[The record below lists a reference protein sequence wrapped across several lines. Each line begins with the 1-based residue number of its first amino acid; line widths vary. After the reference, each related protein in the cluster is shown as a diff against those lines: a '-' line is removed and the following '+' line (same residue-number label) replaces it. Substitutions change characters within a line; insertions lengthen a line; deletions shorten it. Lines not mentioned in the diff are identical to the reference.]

1 MEEEIRRRK
10 EGVPSV
16 KTKREAAEGGRRHAE
31 GVKAKFEWG
40 GGCLRAGALASSWR
54 RGDEGN
60 PPERQSCGR
69 PAPHKRT
76 TLGLGFR
83 D

>member
-40 GGCLRAGALASSWR
+40 GGMFAR
-54 RGDEGN
+54 RCARVLMET
-60 PPERQSCGR
+60 GR
-69 PAPHKRT
+69 
-76 TLGLGFR
+76 
-83 D
+83 

>member
-40 GGCLRAGALASSWR
+40 GDVCAPVRSRPHGDGEM
-54 RGDEGN
+54 RGIL
-60 PPERQSCGR
+60 PSGR
-69 PAPHKRT
+69 VVGGPHLIKGP
-76 TLGLGFR
+76 L
-83 D
+83 